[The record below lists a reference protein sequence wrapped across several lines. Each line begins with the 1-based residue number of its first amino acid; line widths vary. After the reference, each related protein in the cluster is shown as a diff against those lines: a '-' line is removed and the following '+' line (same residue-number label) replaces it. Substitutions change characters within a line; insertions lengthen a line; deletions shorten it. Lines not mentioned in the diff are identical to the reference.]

1 MLRKIKRFFYRE
13 PDVILGEADNPYMLR
28 WWVIPRNRFLNI
40 YLHKFMRS
48 DDDRALHDHPW
59 ASMSLLLKGCYLE
72 EMPVNMH
79 RWVHH
84 GDRETYKVL
93 RRPFRPVF
101 RGADAI
107 HRVELL
113 SQVTETDEEK
123 DIVKPI
129 PVWTIFITGPWRRT
143 WGFWCPFGFRHW
155 RDFLQEGRNEGDK
168 TSVVGKGCG
177 E

>member
-13 PDVILGEADNPYMLR
+13 PDVILGEADDPYMLR
-28 WWVIPRNRFLNI
+28 WWVIPRNRFFNI

-59 ASMSLLLKGCYLE
+59 ASMSLLLTGSYFE

-84 GDRETYKVL
+84 GNRETYKVL
-93 RRPFRPVF
+93 RRPFRPIF
-101 RGADAI
+101 RGPKAI
-107 HRVELL
+107 HRVELKFDV
-113 SQVTETDEEK
+113 VTYR
-123 DIVKPI
+123 PI
-129 PVWTIFITGPWRRT
+129 PVWTLFITGPRCRS
-143 WGFWCPFGFRHW
+143 WGFWCPKGFRHW
-155 RDFLQEGRNEGDK
+155 RDFLAEGREPGDR
-168 TSVVGKGCG
+168 TSVVGKGC